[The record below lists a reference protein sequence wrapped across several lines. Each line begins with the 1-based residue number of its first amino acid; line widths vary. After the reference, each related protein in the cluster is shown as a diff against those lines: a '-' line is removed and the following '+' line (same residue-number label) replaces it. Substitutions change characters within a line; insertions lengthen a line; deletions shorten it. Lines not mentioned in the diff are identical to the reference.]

1 MSHIS
6 KQDILEF
13 LREEEFIFHD
23 VEIDGEITK
32 DTKLKDIDIDSLDLI
47 TISISMDAQYD
58 IEISDSKLKDLIT
71 VGDFVKI
78 ILETYKEQNNEF

>member
-32 DTKLKDIDIDSLDLI
+32 DTKLKDIDVDSLDLI
-47 TISISMDAQYD
+47 TVTINCEEQFDCKIDDTNLSNI
-58 IEISDSKLKDLIT
+58 KT
-71 VGDFVKI
+71 VGDYVTLVYNSCKDS
-78 ILETYKEQNNEF
+78 E

>member
-1 MSHIS
+1 MAKIS

-47 TISISMDAQYD
+47 TANINCEEQFNC
-58 IEISDSKLKDLIT
+58 EIDNANLSNIKT
-71 VGDFVKI
+71 VGDYVT
-78 ILETYKEQNNEF
+78 LVYNSCKESE

>member
-32 DTKLKDIDIDSLDLI
+32 DTKLKDIDVDSLDLI
-47 TISISMDAQYD
+47 TANINCEEQFNCKINDVNLSNI
-58 IEISDSKLKDLIT
+58 IT
-71 VGDFVKI
+71 VGDYVT
-78 ILETYKEQNNEF
+78 LVYNSCKESE